1 MAPTGATYNRA
12 FGGFLLLYEA
22 VRQAAAPDRLLLEF
36 LQSTYRA
43 AADLGRRGRGQLER
57 V

>member
-12 FGGFLLLYEA
+12 FGEFLLLYEA
-22 VRQAAAPDRLLLEF
+22 VRQAASSDGLVLEF

-43 AADLGRRGRGQLER
+43 AADLGRWGRGQLER